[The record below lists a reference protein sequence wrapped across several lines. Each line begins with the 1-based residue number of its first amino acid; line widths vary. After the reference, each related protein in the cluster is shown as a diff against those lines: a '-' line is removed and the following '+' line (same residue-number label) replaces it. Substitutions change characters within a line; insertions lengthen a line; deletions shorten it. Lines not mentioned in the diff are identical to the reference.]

1 MNEGPI
7 PQSEQTA
14 WLDVRSWLVQLFA
27 ILTAWGYL
35 PFPFRSKHRQVS
47 HYVVDIRIRKKFL
60 GEHVRTAMPLP
71 DGVEALLI
79 ILRLKGGRISKVCRL
94 RVELVEQAAQLRL
107 HLRLPVDVSV
117 ISMAFVAESF
127 AVIDLPALFTIPF
140 DLG

>member
-47 HYVVDIRIRKKFL
+47 HYVVDIRIRKNFL
-60 GEHVRTAMPLP
+60 GNMFVPLCP
-71 DGVEALLI
+71 FLMV
-79 ILRLKGGRISKVCRL
+79 SKR
-94 RVELVEQAAQLRL
+94 
-107 HLRLPVDVSV
+107 S
-117 ISMAFVAESF
+117 
-127 AVIDLPALFTIPF
+127 
-140 DLG
+140 